1 MRTRPH
7 HRVGRHELGQNF
19 LTDPSVV
26 DAIVGAVEPTDGP
39 IFEIGPGDGAL
50 TWPLERLGRPLTCIE
65 VDPERAESLAQRSSS
80 SVTRIHVA
88 DFLHYRLPTSRH
100 VLVGNIPFHVT
111 TPVLRRIL
119 AGPGWT
125 EAVLLVQWEVARKR
139 AGVGGST
146 MMTAQWW
153 PWYDFRLLRRVDSDS
168 FSPRPSVDG
177 GLLAIS
183 RRRKALVPDQVR
195 GRYQRLVKEV
205 FTGRGRGLAQILAN
219 LPSGPGARQVTR
231 WMRNQR
237 IPSCALPRD
246 LSASQWVSL
255 LHLCEG
261 RRQSQDHQRRPQ

>member
-1 MRTRPH
+1 MHTH
-7 HRVGRHELGQNF
+7 QHVGRHELGQNF
-19 LTDPSVV
+19 LTDPAVAA
-26 DAIVGAVEPTDGP
+26 AIVAAVEATEGP

-65 VDPERAESLAQRSSS
+65 VDPKRAESLAQRSSS
-80 SVTRIHVA
+80 STRIHVA

-153 PWYDFRLLRRVDSDS
+153 PWFDFRLLRRVAADS

-177 GLLAIS
+177 GLLTIS
-183 RRRKALVPDQVR
+183 RRRHALVPDLAR

-205 FTGRGRGLAQILAN
+205 FTGKGRGLAQILAA
-219 LPSGPGARQVTR
+219 LPAGPSARQVTR
-231 WMRNQR
+231 WMRDHR
-237 IPSCALPRD
+237 IPRHALPRD
-246 LSASQWVSL
+246 LTERQWASL
-255 LHLCEG
+255 LHLCDDS
-261 RRQSQDHQRRPQ
+261 RRRRDHHRRTR